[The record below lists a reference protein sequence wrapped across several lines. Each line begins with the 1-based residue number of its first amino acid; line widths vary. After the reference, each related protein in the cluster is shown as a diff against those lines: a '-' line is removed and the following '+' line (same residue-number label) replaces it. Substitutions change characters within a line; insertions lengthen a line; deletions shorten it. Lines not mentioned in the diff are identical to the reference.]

1 MLMANCMK
9 YLEDHDDQAKINLE
23 ELLAS
28 AYSEILQKKQVEAGM
43 LGNRHINLAYISC
56 LHVTSLYVAYTQDL
70 TILNPAVCNIIT
82 IALCP

>member
-1 MLMANCMK
+1 MANCMK

-56 LHVTSLYVAYTQDL
+56 LHVTSLYVAYTQVTHLDMFSL
-70 TILNPAVCNIIT
+70 PLHC
-82 IALCP
+82 ALSS